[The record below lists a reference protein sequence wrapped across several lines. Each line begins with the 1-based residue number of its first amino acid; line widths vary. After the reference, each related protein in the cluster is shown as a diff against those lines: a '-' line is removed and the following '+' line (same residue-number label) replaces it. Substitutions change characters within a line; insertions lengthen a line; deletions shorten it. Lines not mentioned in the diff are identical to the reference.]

1 MPTDARGGCQ
11 ATPPQGADVIS
22 HCEPPDVGAG
32 DRTQGPLEEKRV
44 LFTAGPSLQTSLL
57 PVS

>member
-1 MPTDARGGCQ
+1 MPTDVRGGCQ
-11 ATPPQGADVIS
+11 ATPLRGADVIS

-32 DRTQGPLEEKRV
+32 DRTRGPLEEKCV

>member
-11 ATPPQGADVIS
+11 ASPPRGADITG
-22 HCEPPDVGAG
+22 HWEPAGVGAG
-32 DRTQGPLEEKRV
+32 DRTRGPLEEKCV
-44 LFTAGPSLQTSLL
+44 LFTVGPSLQTSLL

>member
-11 ATPPQGADVIS
+11 ATPLRGADVIS

-32 DRTQGPLEEKRV
+32 DRTRGPLEET
-44 LFTAGPSLQTSLL
+44 FGPSLQTSLL